1 MQSLSHAMTNHLVA
15 DISDS
20 VVLWSKHFFVLL
32 KTSLMEIET
41 FVVPLLCFE
50 HITQPVENF
59 ASSEI
64 ISFAFPNILNC
75 VNLLE
80 RLCIIYTIY
89 GSMNVKDLN
98 KCLLSIVQFALH
110 PVNEA

>member
-1 MQSLSHAMTNHLVA
+1 MTSHLVA

-20 VVLWSKHFFVLL
+20 VVLWSKHFLVLL
-32 KTSLMEIET
+32 KTSLMEVET
-41 FVVPLLCFE
+41 LIVPLLCFE
-50 HITQPVENF
+50 HITQPVEDF

-64 ISFAFPNILNC
+64 ISFAIPNILNC

-80 RLCIIYTIY
+80 RLCIVYAIY
-89 GSMNVKDLN
+89 GSMNVKYLN
-98 KCLLSIVQFALH
+98 KRLLSIVQFALH